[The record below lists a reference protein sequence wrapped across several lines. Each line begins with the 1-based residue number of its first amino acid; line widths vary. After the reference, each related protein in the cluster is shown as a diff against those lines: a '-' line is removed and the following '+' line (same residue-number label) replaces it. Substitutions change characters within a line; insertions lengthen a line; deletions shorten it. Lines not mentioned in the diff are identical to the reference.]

1 MELNVTNNSRG
12 DPTADGPPAIDT
24 ESIETQVLVNDGET
38 VVLGGLYQTRTDLI
52 QLKTPIL
59 GDLPFVGRL
68 FRNSARTKDKDEL
81 LIFITPRIIRESKA
95 VR

>member
-1 MELNVTNNSRG
+1 
-12 DPTADGPPAIDT
+12 
-24 ESIETQVLVNDGET
+24 
-38 VVLGGLYQTRTDLI
+38 
-52 QLKTPIL
+52 LKTPIL

-81 LIFITPRIIRESKA
+81 LIFITPRIIRESKV

>member
-1 MELNVTNNSRG
+1 MLKLFGGRKPGLVG
-12 DPTADGPPAIDT
+12 LDI
-24 ESIETQVLVNDGET
+24 ESIQTKVIVSDGET

-52 QLKTPIL
+52 QLKTPVL
-59 GDLPFVGRL
+59 GNLPLVGRL

-81 LIFITPRIIRESKA
+81 LIFITPKIIRESGDR